1 MTERALGRPR
11 GLDPALTGGLACAAG
26 FALLAWPS
34 LFAAALGLELFGA
47 GFWIW
52 ARVAEDRREQLPRW
66 AWLRRP
72 ALALWLAA
80 GLDAVGGEFG
90 LGALAP
96 LSTPVG
102 ALARVSAIAVLWGA
116 LELMASLPLA
126 RPASVRPGPLNDT
139 GPWVPVLLPGA
150 GFLLLWRHADHWTR
164 VPEVRMVAVA
174 VMLASGALA
183 ALRAYS
189 RRDWMSSLRWL
200 VITDCVLAGALVALR
215 VVPDD
220 AALLLWMGAFGGHVL
235 LLAGELSGAG
245 VRRGEQPRRLWRFA
259 VWLSLASLSVPIIS
273 TLALGPA
280 RDADAM
286 LALFAAVAVAFASLV
301 SVRRLVAAPDRRTIL
316 RRESA
321 VPLAQVGVLG
331 VLVSGPLGLLFS
343 WWSGYEPRALDALAS
358 LIPAVAGGWSAGLVA
373 NPSSP
378 LQTVWVTT
386 FGKATRY
393 GALVLFHG
401 LLAVEAALRRLLR
414 RVALMIGAPARDLH
428 TGDAQEFLLFLAG
441 VAVLAVVLPLLR

>member
-1 MTERALGRPR
+1 MTERAIRWLPSPR
-11 GLDPALTGGLACAAG
+11 PALTGGLLCAAG
-26 FALLAWPS
+26 FALLGWPS

-80 GLDAVGGEFG
+80 GLDAVGGEHG

-126 RPASVRPGPLNDT
+126 RPASVRPGPLSAA
-139 GPWVPVLLPGA
+139 GPWLPVMLPAA

-164 VPEVRMVAVA
+164 VPEVRAAAVIL
-174 VMLASGALA
+174 MLASAALA
-183 ALRAYS
+183 ALRSFS
-189 RRDWMSSLRWL
+189 RKEWTSSLRWL
-200 VITDCVLAGALVALR
+200 VIADCVLAGALVALR
-215 VVPDD
+215 AVPDD
-220 AALLLWMGAFGGHVL
+220 IALLLWMSACGGHAL

-245 VRRGEQPRRLWRFA
+245 SRRGERPRRLWQVA
-259 VWLSLASLSVPIIS
+259 VWVALASLSLPVIA
-273 TLALGPA
+273 TLGFGPA
-280 RDADAM
+280 RVANPI
-286 LALFAAVAVAFASLV
+286 LALVAAIAAAFASLV
-301 SVRRLVAAPDRRTIL
+301 SVRRMVAAPDRRAVV

-321 VPLAQVGVLG
+321 VPLAQVGALG
-331 VLVSGPLGLLFS
+331 VLVAGPSALLFA
-343 WWSGYEPRALDALAS
+343 WWAGFEPRALDALAS
-358 LIPAVAGGWSAGLVA
+358 LVPAVVGGWAAGLVA
-373 NPSSP
+373 NPASAV
-378 LQTVWVTT
+378 QTAWIER
-386 FGKATRY
+386 FGKRCRY
-393 GALVLFHG
+393 VALVLFHG
-401 LLAVEAALRRLLR
+401 LLALEAALRGLLR
-414 RVALMIGAPARDLH
+414 RLAQAVGAPARDLH